1 MMKAKIVY
9 ASMTGNDEDMAE
21 ILEEDLQ
28 DLGFDTDSTEVAFA
42 DASDYLESDL
52 CIFIT
57 YTYGEG
63 TMTDEIADFYDQLK
77 ELDLTG
83 KYFAVMGSG
92 DKTYGEHF
100 CENVFDY
107 QSAFLTCGATEI
119 TAPVTIENS
128 PDDEAI
134 AAIDHA
140 AEEMA
145 DKLDA

>member
-28 DLGFDTDSTEVAFA
+28 DFGFDTDSTEVAFA

-107 QSAFLTCGATEI
+107 QSAFLACGATEI

>member
-1 MMKAKIVY
+1 
-9 ASMTGNDEDMAE
+9 MTGNDEDMAD

-28 DLGFDTDSTEVAFA
+28 DYGFDVETSDVGFT
-42 DASDYLESDL
+42 DASDYLTSDL

-63 TMTDEIADFYDQLK
+63 AMTDELVDFYEELNK
-77 ELDLTG
+77 LDLKD

-107 QSAFLTCGATEI
+107 EKAFKACGATEI
-119 TAPVTIENS
+119 TKPVTIENA
-128 PDDEAI
+128 PGDEAI
-134 AAIDHA
+134 ALIDQA
-140 AEEMA
+140 AKEMS
-145 DKLDA
+145 DKLHD